1 MYTCGKTKT
10 DWTEFLFSTKNY
22 FNFFLVKFMFI
33 YVSIYLYMSVI
44 ITISLILLFQIKVC
58 HTKLLFILKECM
70 NASIYKKHITNTTN
84 TCSLTSYNVNATK
97 IMCFFFFFCKMRQNR
112 KLIENWY
119 RQFRLQYL
127 VYSYLLLKTFLFLFS
142 YFVFFK
148 LWYICLILSKI
159 FTM

>member
-1 MYTCGKTKT
+1 MYTCGKSKT

-44 ITISLILLFQIKVC
+44 ITLQRCGNFISLILLFQINVC

-84 TCSLTSYNVNATK
+84 TSSLTSYNVNAIK

-112 KLIENWY
+112 KLIENGY

-127 VYSYLLLKTFLFLFS
+127 VYSYLLLKT
-142 YFVFFK
+142 YFF
-148 LWYICLILSKI
+148 ISI
-159 FTM
+159 

>member
-1 MYTCGKTKT
+1 MEYGSNINVYLYTCGKTKT

-44 ITISLILLFQIKVC
+44 ITLQRCGNFISLILLFQIIVC

-84 TCSLTSYNVNATK
+84 TCFLTSYNVNAIK

-112 KLIENWY
+112 KLVEN
-119 RQFRLQYL
+119 
-127 VYSYLLLKTFLFLFS
+127 
-142 YFVFFK
+142 
-148 LWYICLILSKI
+148 
-159 FTM
+159 